1 LRGGLKSRAH
11 ECCHLQNYWDGILVW
26 IGLLSVLAGC
36 SRGPA
41 RIPAPDID
49 PEVAA
54 GKALALYDTNG
65 DTKLD
70 KAELA
75 ACPGIRDM
83 LSLYDQ
89 DNSGNVER
97 EEIVARLASLLQSR
111 IGLTQLR
118 ARVTYRG
125 KPLSGAKVR
134 FDPEPYLGEEIQAAE
149 GTTDAHGSAQ
159 MSISP
164 EQLPEQVQNMRLVH
178 CGTFKVRIT
187 HPQIKLPPKYNTETT
202 LGYETRLGD
211 PFASFALTAK

>member
-1 LRGGLKSRAH
+1 MFSRCSFLAS
-11 ECCHLQNYWDGILVW
+11 
-26 IGLLSVLAGC
+26 IGLLLVIGGC

-41 RIPAPDID
+41 RIPAPDVD
-49 PEVAA
+49 PESAA
-54 GKALALYDTNG
+54 DMALELYDRNG
-65 DTKLD
+65 DAKLD

-89 DNSGNVER
+89 DGGGSVDRNEIVER
-97 EEIVARLASLLQSR
+97 LTGLLKSR

-125 KPLSGAKVR
+125 KPLSGAKVV
-134 FDPEPYLGEEIQAAE
+134 FEPEPYLGEEVEAAE

-159 MSISP
+159 MSIAP
-164 EQLPEQVQNMRLVH
+164 EQLPEHVHNMRLVH

-187 HPQIKLPPKYNTETT
+187 HPQIQLPPRYNTETT

-211 PFASFALTAK
+211 PFASFALTAN

>member
-1 LRGGLKSRAH
+1 MFSRCQFLA
-11 ECCHLQNYWDGILVW
+11 W
-26 IGLLSVLAGC
+26 IGLLVVIVGC

-41 RIPAPDID
+41 RIPAPDVD
-49 PEVAA
+49 PESAA
-54 GKALALYDTNG
+54 DKALELYDKNS

-89 DNSGNVER
+89 DSSGSVDRNEILER
-97 EEIVARLASLLQSR
+97 LTGLLKSR

-118 ARVTYRG
+118 ARVTYGG
-125 KPLSGAKVR
+125 KPLSGAKVVLE
-134 FDPEPYLGEEIQAAE
+134 PETYLGEEVQAAE

-159 MSISP
+159 MSIAP
-164 EQLPEQVQNMRLVH
+164 EQLPEQVQNMKLVH

-187 HPQIKLPPKYNTETT
+187 HPQIKLLPKYNTETT